1 MDTSAVISFPFDPDA
16 EGAIDAGSVALA
28 EIDAAIALV
37 TSRVARRVRLVALP
51 FGDAMAGLGLARARA
66 AGLAFSLDRTERVGF
81 ASVTVGPIE

>member
-1 MDTSAVISFPFDPDA
+1 VDTPAVISFPFDPDA
-16 EGAIDAGSVALA
+16 ESATEAGSVALA

-37 TSRVARRVRLVALP
+37 TSRVARRVRLVGLP

-66 AGLAFSLDRTERVGF
+66 AGLAFRLERTERVGF